1 MKNNTIIEGGDIM
14 GFLTVIEVSKKQ
26 SYIFKS
32 NRLRENIGASEII
45 AFITQ
50 ELPQELCNKY
60 NGKHISSGG
69 GSSIFYF
76 ENKDDSKN
84 FSNAYSKSI
93 LKKFPSLEFFLASL
107 EYDSEKDI
115 IIDKIK
121 ALYEKLGKK
130 KAKRDMYSRIIDF
143 GVTKKCSSTRLPAVY
158 KEERSGNYY
167 SGESKSKI
175 DMFNQKE
182 KSTNQFALEIKDL
195 GVSKNEKSYIAITHI
210 DGNRMGKRIS
220 SLRES
225 FRNKYTPEN
234 IKEIN
239 EQYINALNQFST
251 DIDRAFKTAFNKMV
265 GVIENK
271 HDYLEKSGMELNGS
285 VIPIRKVVLAG
296 DDVCYITDARIALEC
311 AYIFLQELEKYSI
324 MGEKITACA
333 GIAIVKEKYPFFK
346 TYELSEKLCKNAK
359 ASIEEGLIESR
370 IDWHIVQ
377 GEYNNNLNEIR
388 NTVYKTLDGKD
399 LSMRPLVVSKESNL
413 PNHYSLFRKD
423 IEVIK
428 SRKLPRGKV
437 KGMLREM
444 KKGEVHLDTY
454 IEINQIYSV
463 LGTHRLDSKSGF
475 LNGKCVLFDAIE
487 ALDYFIPI
495 CDEEV

>member
-1 MKNNTIIEGGDIM
+1 M
-14 GFLTVIEVSKKQ
+14 GFLTVLEVSKKQ

-45 AFITQ
+45 AYVT
-50 ELPQELCNKY
+50 EKLPNELCDEY

-69 GSSIFYF
+69 GSSIYF
-76 ENKDDSKN
+76 FKNKEDGKSFLKD
-84 FSNAYSKSI
+84 YSLRV
-93 LKKFPSLEFFLASL
+93 LKEFPSLEFFLASV
-107 EYDSEKDI
+107 EYDPEKDI
-115 IIDKIK
+115 IIDKTK
-121 ALYEKLGKK
+121 ELFEKLEKK
-130 KAKRDMYSRIIDF
+130 KAKRDMYSHIIDF
-143 GVTKKCSSTRLPAVY
+143 GISKKCSSTRLAAVY
-158 KEERSGNYY
+158 KEELSGNYY
-167 SGESKSKI
+167 SGEAKSKI
-175 DMFNQKE
+175 DMFNKKE
-182 KSTNQFALEIKDL
+182 KSSNQFALNIKDL

-220 SLRES
+220 ILRES
-225 FRNKYTPEN
+225 FRSRYTHEN

-239 EQYINALNQFST
+239 EEYIKTLNQFSI

-265 GVIENK
+265 EVV
-271 HDYLEKSGMELNGS
+271 EKKREFLKNEGMELESS

-311 AYIFLQELEKYSI
+311 AGIFLRELEKHSV

-346 TYELSEKLCKNAK
+346 TYELSEELCKNAK
-359 ASIEEGLIESR
+359 ASIEEGMIESR

-377 GEYNNNLNEIR
+377 GEYNNNLDEIR
-388 NTVYKTLDGKD
+388 NTAYKAADGKE
-399 LSMRPLVVSKESNL
+399 LSMRPLVVSKESDS
-413 PNHYSLFRKD
+413 PNHYSLFKKD

-428 SRKLPRGKV
+428 SRRLPKGKV
-437 KGMLREM
+437 KGMLSEM
-444 KKGEVHLDTY
+444 KKGEAHLDIY
-454 IEINQIYSV
+454 IEINHIYNV
-463 LGTHRLDSKSGF
+463 LGTHRLDAKSGF

-495 CDEEV
+495 SDEEV

>member
-1 MKNNTIIEGGDIM
+1 M
-14 GFLTVIEVSKKQ
+14 GFLTILEVSKKQ

-45 AFITQ
+45 EFVTK
-50 ELPQELCNKY
+50 ELPQELCDDY
-60 NGKHISSGG
+60 NGNHISSGG
-69 GSSIFYF
+69 GSSIYYF
-76 ENKDDSKN
+76 ENNDDCIN
-84 FSNAYSKSI
+84 FSKAYSRRIIKEY
-93 LKKFPSLEFFLASL
+93 PSLEFFIASL
-107 EYDSEKDI
+107 EYDPEKDI
-115 IIDKIK
+115 IIDKTRE
-121 ALYEKLGKK
+121 LFERLERK
-130 KAKRDMYSRIIDF
+130 KAKRDTYSCIIDF
-143 GVTKKCSSTRLPAVY
+143 GVSKKCSSTRLPAIY
-158 KEERSGNYY
+158 KEELSGNYY
-167 SGESKSKI
+167 SSEAKSKI
-175 DMFNQKE
+175 DMFNQRG
-182 KSTNQFALEIKDL
+182 KSNSQFALDIKDL

-220 SLRES
+220 NLRES
-225 FRNKYTPEN
+225 FRSKYNSEN

-251 DIDRAFKTAFNKMV
+251 DIDKAFKTAFNKMV
-265 GVIENK
+265 ETVEKNRK
-271 HDYLEKSGMELNGS
+271 NLEKERMELKSS

-311 AYIFLQELEKYSI
+311 AYIFLQELEKYKV

-346 TYELSEKLCKNAK
+346 TYELSEELCKNAK
-359 ASIEEGLIESR
+359 SSIEEGKIESR

-377 GEYNNNLNEIR
+377 GEYNNNLGEIR

-399 LSMRPLVVSKESNL
+399 LSMRPLVVSKESDS

-423 IEVIK
+423 IEVIRT
-428 SRKLPRGKV
+428 RKLPGGKI
-437 KGMLREM
+437 KGMLKEM
-444 KKGEVHLDTY
+444 KKGEAYLDTY
-454 IEINQIYSV
+454 IEINQIYNV
-463 LGTHRLDSKSGF
+463 LGAHRLNAKSGF

-487 ALDYFIPI
+487 ALDYFIPF